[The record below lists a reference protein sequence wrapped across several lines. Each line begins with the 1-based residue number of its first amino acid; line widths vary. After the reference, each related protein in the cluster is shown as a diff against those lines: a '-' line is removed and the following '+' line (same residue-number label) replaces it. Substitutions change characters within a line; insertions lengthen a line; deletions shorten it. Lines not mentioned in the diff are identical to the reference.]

1 MATTNHEQVRK
12 GLDLLREGLA
22 PIVARELKE
31 KHHVDSGGP
40 SNHKPV
46 TERDATGLLKLI
58 WDNWQLL
65 FRGILG
71 QAERSLVSE
80 LRDWRKK

>member
-12 GLDLLREGLA
+12 GLDLLREGLV
-22 PIVARELKE
+22 PFVARELKE

-40 SNHKPV
+40 SNHKLV
-46 TERDATGLLKLI
+46 AERDAAGLLKLI
-58 WDNWQLL
+58 WDNWQLV

-71 QAERSLVSE
+71 SLRRE
-80 LRDWRKK
+80 KGA